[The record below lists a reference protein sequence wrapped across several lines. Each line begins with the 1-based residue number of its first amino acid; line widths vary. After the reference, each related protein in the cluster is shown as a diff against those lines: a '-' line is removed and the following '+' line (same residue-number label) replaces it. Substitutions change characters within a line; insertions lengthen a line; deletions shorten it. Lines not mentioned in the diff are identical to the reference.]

1 MRITSNTS
9 EDWGRRFLADLKSL
23 QKKEEEHWMAVG
35 FGLASFRMV
44 GMGQDFKA
52 LDTQQARV
60 AYQPVPICDA
70 ACTHM

>member
-52 LDTQQARV
+52 LDTQQARI
-60 AYQPVPICDA
+60 ADPPVPTCDA
-70 ACTHM
+70 ACNHK